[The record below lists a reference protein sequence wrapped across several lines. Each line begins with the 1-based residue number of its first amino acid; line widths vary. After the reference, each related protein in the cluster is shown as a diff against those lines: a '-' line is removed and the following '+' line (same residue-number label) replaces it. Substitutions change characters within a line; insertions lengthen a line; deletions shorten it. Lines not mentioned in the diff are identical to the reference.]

1 MEELK
6 SMIWLLAFA
15 VGLRPMTAF
24 LAELR
29 LTYLAVY
36 VTWATDEKKLA
47 IAQSLLINGRSE
59 SSSTALA
66 KNTPRGPDDKRKK

>member
-24 LAELR
+24 LVEVR

-47 IAQSLLINGRSE
+47 IAKSLLMTGRSE
-59 SSSTALA
+59 PSSTALA
-66 KNTPRGPDDKRKK
+66 KNAPRGSNDKRKK